1 MFKGKKTN
9 IKKRTIY
16 FIIENINLFH
26 KYKKD
31 VRTKQKRPKM
41 TLGL

>member
-9 IKKRTIY
+9 IKKITIY
-16 FIIENINLFH
+16 FIIENINFFH

-31 VRTKQKRPKM
+31 VRTNKHPPA
-41 TLGL
+41 